1 MTDPL
6 EAFGHISRKKRKKG
20 EGLLDKPICKQ
31 CNRIIVDKPYG
42 FADGREEHGP
52 FCTPE
57 CMDEY
62 VAEHGAGYE
71 DLK

>member
-6 EAFGHISRKKRKKG
+6 AAFGKIKTSKKRKG
-20 EGLLDKPICKQ
+20 TGLFDKPVCKQ

-42 FADGREEHGP
+42 FADGRNEHGP

-57 CMDEY
+57 CMMEY
-62 VAEHGAGYE
+62 VQEHGAGYD
-71 DLK
+71 DLV